1 MSGKAGVK
9 RPVRRLVDPFSQKP
23 TTTTT
28 TTTKRYIRR
37 GTWRD
42 WTTST
47 MLTVARRIFSF
58 GGGGGVELSSR
69 SDA

>member
-28 TTTKRYIRR
+28 TKRYIRR

-47 MLTVARRIFSF
+47 LLTVARRIFSF
-58 GGGGGVELSSR
+58 GGGGVELSSR